1 MPFSSWGNIAVMAEL
16 HEIRTLLE
24 QTTAALSE
32 LQADIARFPQE
43 KGLLINA
50 ASLQKRQREL
60 EEDFLQAAQR
70 QGEAVCSYRLF
81 SEARRPTIVALSKA
95 LLDFQSVFSLIYSAM
110 RRGPRARAVL
120 SAELSRETSF
130 SFGYTYAGSVGVVFT
145 LPTEGLQEGEE
156 NLLDRTIHAVFS
168 LAKAR
173 DPEDVARF
181 ARDLGRP
188 PIKATY
194 TWAKDHAQYGLGAG
208 IKWHRAPGASG
219 ELLVQRAELEKLRD
233 MIALSTEERSE
244 EVTVQG
250 VLVAADIQRRT
261 FRIFADDGT
270 DIRGR
275 FDDAI
280 SEAHKVSLPVRY
292 VAVLRK
298 HSKVILA
305 TDTEETSY
313 HLLRLEYPA
322 LL

>member
-1 MPFSSWGNIAVMAEL
+1 
-16 HEIRTLLE
+16 
-24 QTTAALSE
+24 
-32 LQADIARFPQE
+32 
-43 KGLLINA
+43 
-50 ASLQKRQREL
+50 
-60 EEDFLQAAQR
+60 
-70 QGEAVCSYRLF
+70 
-81 SEARRPTIVALSKA
+81 
-95 LLDFQSVFSLIYSAM
+95 
-110 RRGPRARAVL
+110 
-120 SAELSRETSF
+120 
-130 SFGYTYAGSVGVVFT
+130 
-145 LPTEGLQEGEE
+145 
-156 NLLDRTIHAVFS
+156 
-168 LAKAR
+168 
-173 DPEDVARF
+173 
-181 ARDLGRP
+181 
-188 PIKATY
+188 
-194 TWAKDHAQYGLGAG
+194 
-208 IKWHRAPGASG
+208 
-219 ELLVQRAELEKLRD
+219 